1 MPHLLPSTN
10 RGCAVKSSLFA
21 TGLLGLAFAA
31 LWYFGGGA
39 QPLPL
44 AAADSPRVAAP
55 VAHENLAVYFVHGRD
70 TVPNARLMSL
80 QEALERG
87 AAVVHE
93 TSDVNTLAVENRS
106 DEYELF
112 IQSGD
117 IVKGGKQD
125 RMAATDMLVP
135 PNSGA
140 VPLPAHCVEQGR
152 WTGRGTEDARQF
164 ASSEKF
170 AAGKE
175 LKFANAS
182 GQQSAVWQN
191 VAMNQSKLHENL
203 SVSVNAPASPTSFQ
217 LTLEAP
223 AVEAKVAEYEAALK
237 LAGERGS
244 DIIGVVFVVNGQVTG
259 AEVYGSNALFRKAW
273 PKLLGA
279 AAVEAIA
286 ELTDKPT
293 APAPT
298 AGEVE
303 YFLARA
309 AEPEPARAAK
319 TRTRLEIVLEDTEA
333 QFKDGQNINEIPLSE
348 LLQDLSHRYG
358 VAFVLME
365 DYFTAEGMPK
375 IKEEKPKLAVTQLRG
390 LKLGNFLDIVLLSMN
405 ATFIVHPDHVEITT
419 FERRMRNL
427 RLSGPRIY
435 QTPDSEITA
444 QGLPGPAS
452 ADGNRLNSNRTES
465 RSTLVVESRDPA
477 RQNAVIHRSYIKK

>member
-1 MPHLLPSTN
+1 
-10 RGCAVKSSLFA
+10 VKSSLFA

-44 AAADSPRVAAP
+44 AGAADSPRVAAP

-70 TVPNARLMSL
+70 TVPNAKLMSL

-106 DEYELF
+106 EEYELF

-135 PNSGA
+135 PKSGM

-152 WTGRGTEDARQF
+152 WTGRGTEDARKF

-191 VAMNQSKLHENL
+191 VAVNQSKLHENL
-203 SVSVNAPASPTSFQ
+203 HMPVNAPASPTSFQ

-223 AVEAKVAEYEAALK
+223 AVEAKVMEYEAALK
-237 LAGERGS
+237 SAGERRG

-303 YFLARA
+303 FFLAQA
-309 AEPEPARAAK
+309 TNPEPANAGTQVAAEVYQVQSLRSAQVQQ
-319 TRTRLEIVLEDTEA
+319 TEGLAQQTEA
-333 QFKDGQNINEIPLSE
+333 QRALILQSLRNGAGSQADFAPIPTFGPPGTQVVNPSAPA
-348 LLQDLSHRYG
+348 QDNVIMGGSGPGR
-358 VAFVLME
+358 ME
-365 DYFTAEGMPK
+365 
-375 IKEEKPKLAVTQLRG
+375 RG
-390 LKLGNFLDIVLLSMN
+390 L
-405 ATFIVHPDHVEITT
+405 
-419 FERRMRNL
+419 
-427 RLSGPRIY
+427 
-435 QTPDSEITA
+435 
-444 QGLPGPAS
+444 PAPP
-452 ADGNRLNSNRTES
+452 ANPGNRLNNNRTEN